1 MMADNLSS
9 RWSGIAGPIFAGLV
23 AAMLTGGLAPTV
35 MAAEMKLVGP
45 AQGVSYTKLGSTTH
59 RTKYL
64 IENGFD
70 GVKAG
75 LEEDEFF
82 DAIADRE
89 KKTDTVLLLK
99 SVSKKR
105 IIKSIL
111 KQSKSIRK
119 DHKKKYTKQDTKN
132 IEKFLESA
140 EFAKEYPRGT
150 RFVFETGKGDRKPAY
165 VILSADGR
173 KLSRSEVIEAE
184 QIKSLRKFLGL
195 QEEWLKHYAGR

>member
-1 MMADNLSS
+1 MMADNLNS
-9 RWSGIAGPIFAGLV
+9 RLPGVTRLILGGLV
-23 AAMLTGGLAPTV
+23 VFMVTGGTAPTV

-45 AQGVSYTKLGSTTH
+45 GLGVSYTKLGSTTH

-75 LEEDEFF
+75 LEEEKFF
-82 DAIADRE
+82 DAIAKRE
-89 KKTDTVLLLK
+89 KRTDTVILLK

-119 DHKKKYTKQDTKN
+119 NHKKKYSKQDTKN
-132 IEKFLESA
+132 IEEFLESA
-140 EFAKEYPRGT
+140 EFAKEYSRGT

-165 VILSADGR
+165 VIFSADG
-173 KLSRSEVIEAE
+173 KQLSRSEVIEAE

-195 QEEWLKHYAGR
+195 QEEWLKHYER

>member
-9 RWSGIAGPIFAGLV
+9 RWSGPIFAGLV

-45 AQGVSYTKLGSTTH
+45 AQGVSYTKLGSTTP

-70 GVKAG
+70 GVNAG

-132 IEKFLESA
+132 IEEFLKSA

-173 KLSRSEVIEAE
+173 KLSRSEVTEAE

>member
-9 RWSGIAGPIFAGLV
+9 RWSGPIFAGLV

-70 GVKAG
+70 GVRAG

-105 IIKSIL
+105 IKSIL

-132 IEKFLESA
+132 IEEFLKSA

-173 KLSRSEVIEAE
+173 K
-184 QIKSLRKFLGL
+184 
-195 QEEWLKHYAGR
+195 

>member
-1 MMADNLSS
+1 MADNLSS
-9 RWSGIAGPIFAGLV
+9 RWSGPIFAGLV

-45 AQGVSYTKLGSTTH
+45 AQGVSYPKLGSTTP

-64 IENGFD
+64 IEHGFD
-70 GVKAG
+70 GVRAG

-132 IEKFLESA
+132 IEEFLKSA

-173 KLSRSEVIEAE
+173 KLSRSEVTEAE

>member
-1 MMADNLSS
+1 MMADNLNS
-9 RWSGIAGPIFAGLV
+9 RLPGVTRLILGGLV
-23 AAMLTGGLAPTV
+23 VFMVTGGTAPTV

-75 LEEDEFF
+75 LEEEEFF
-82 DAIADRE
+82 DAIAQRE
-89 KKTDTVLLLK
+89 KRTDTVILLK

-119 DHKKKYTKQDTKN
+119 DHKKKYSKQDTKN
-132 IEKFLESA
+132 IEEFLESA
-140 EFAKEYPRGT
+140 EFAKEYSRGT

-165 VILSADGR
+165 VIFSADG
-173 KLSRSEVIEAE
+173 KQLSRSEVTEAE

-195 QEEWLKHYAGR
+195 QEEWLKHYER

>member
-1 MMADNLSS
+1 MADNLSS
-9 RWSGIAGPIFAGLV
+9 RWSEIAGPIFAGLV

-89 KKTDTVLLLK
+89 KRTDTVLLLK

-111 KQSKSIRK
+111 KQSKTVYLENREKKRRK
-119 DHKKKYTKQDTKN
+119 
-132 IEKFLESA
+132 S
-140 EFAKEYPRGT
+140 
-150 RFVFETGKGDRKPAY
+150 GKGNDHSC
-165 VILSADGR
+165 SAIR
-173 KLSRSEVIEAE
+173 
-184 QIKSLRKFLGL
+184 
-195 QEEWLKHYAGR
+195 

>member
-45 AQGVSYTKLGSTTH
+45 AQGGSYTKLGSTTH

-132 IEKFLESA
+132 IEEFLKSA

>member
-1 MMADNLSS
+1 MLSNS
-9 RWSGIAGPIFAGLV
+9 DPKN
-23 AAMLTGGLAPTV
+23 T
-35 MAAEMKLVGP
+35 
-45 AQGVSYTKLGSTTH
+45 
-59 RTKYL
+59 
-64 IENGFD
+64 D
-70 GVKAG
+70 
-75 LEEDEFF
+75 EEDEFF

-89 KKTDTVLLLK
+89 KRTDTVLLLK

-132 IEKFLESA
+132 IEEFLKSA
-140 EFAKEYPRGT
+140 EFAKEYPGGT

-173 KLSRSEVIEAE
+173 KLSRSEVTEAE

>member
-9 RWSGIAGPIFAGLV
+9 RWSGPIFAGLV

-45 AQGVSYTKLGSTTH
+45 AQGVSYTKLGSPTH

-132 IEKFLESA
+132 IEEFLKSA

>member
-9 RWSGIAGPIFAGLV
+9 RWSGVAGPIFAGLV
-23 AAMLTGGLAPTV
+23 AAMLTGGGAPTV

-45 AQGVSYTKLGSTTH
+45 AQGVSYTKLGSATH

-70 GVKAG
+70 GVRAG

-111 KQSKSIRK
+111 KQSKSVRK

-173 KLSRSEVIEAE
+173 KLSRSEVTEAE

-195 QEEWLKHYAGR
+195 QEEWLKHYTR

>member
-9 RWSGIAGPIFAGLV
+9 RWSGPIFAGLV

-45 AQGVSYTKLGSTTH
+45 AKGVSYTKLGSTTH

-70 GVKAG
+70 GVRAG

-132 IEKFLESA
+132 IEEFLKSA

-173 KLSRSEVIEAE
+173 KLSRSEVTEAE

>member
-1 MMADNLSS
+1 MA
-9 RWSGIAGPIFAGLV
+9 SG
-23 AAMLTGGLAPTV
+23 
-35 MAAEMKLVGP
+35 
-45 AQGVSYTKLGSTTH
+45 LGES
-59 RTKYL
+59 
-64 IENGFD
+64 D
-70 GVKAG
+70 
-75 LEEDEFF
+75 FF
-82 DAIADRE
+82 KAIADRE
-89 KKTDTVLLLK
+89 KRIDTVLLARE
-99 SVSKKR
+99 VSSKR

-111 KQSKSIRK
+111 KQSKSVRK

-132 IEKFLESA
+132 IEEFLKSA

>member
-9 RWSGIAGPIFAGLV
+9 RWPGVARLILAGLV
-23 AAMLTGGLAPTV
+23 AFVVTGGTTPTA

-64 IENGFD
+64 IESGFD

-75 LEEDEFF
+75 LEEEEFF
-82 DAIADRE
+82 KAIADRE
-89 KKTDTVLLLK
+89 KKTDTVLLVK

-105 IIKSIL
+105 IIKSVL
-111 KQSKSIRK
+111 KQSKRVRK
-119 DHKKKYTKQDTKN
+119 DHKKKYSKQDTKN
-132 IEKFLESA
+132 IEEFLEAA
-140 EFAKEYPRGT
+140 EFAKEYYRGT

-165 VILSADGR
+165 VIFSAEG
-173 KLSRSEVIEAE
+173 KQLSRSEVTDAE

-195 QEEWLKHYAGR
+195 QEEWLKHYQR